1 MRTIV
6 LGSTGML
13 GRYITKYL
21 GAQGFCRDH
30 FDAAQGIPKWN
41 FRLQPDDIV
50 INCIGI
56 LKPYIKTVG
65 PMHTILVNSVFPQ
78 QIAQYCKEDGAKF
91 IHICSD
97 CVYSGKRGQ
106 YVETDIC
113 DAGDLYAKTKC
124 IEPANTTVIR
134 TSFIGEDINED
145 GVGLLEHVLNQKEI
159 DGYDNCFWNG
169 VTALQL
175 GKVIKHIIDNN
186 LFWTG
191 VRHIHSPETI
201 SKYELCQ
208 MIRDVYHLDLKVNRQ
223 SADNIGGTS
232 INGKLDRSLSS
243 LHDVDQYN
251 IPSIKDQLHELKDY
265 GRPTLWRKIL

>member
-1 MRTIV
+1 MKIVV
-6 LGSTGML
+6 LGYTGML
-13 GRYITKYL
+13 GRYITRYFNAF
-21 GAQGFCRDH
+21 GYSRCH
-30 FDAAQGIPKWN
+30 FDAAEGIPEYN
-41 FRLQPDDIV
+41 FRVTPEHVV

-56 LKPYIKTVG
+56 LKPYIDLVG
-65 PMHTILVNSVFPQ
+65 PIHTIAVNSIFPQ
-78 QIAQYCKEDGAKF
+78 QISQYCENRGSKF

-97 CVYSGKRGQ
+97 CVYSGKKGQ
-106 YVETDIC
+106 YVETDVC

-124 IEPANTTVIR
+124 IEPTNTTIIR

-145 GVGLLEHVLNQKEI
+145 GVGLLEHVLNQKTML
-159 DGYDNCFWNG
+159 GYDNCFWNG

-175 GKVIKHIIDNN
+175 CKVIEHIIVND

-208 MIRDVYHLDLKVNRQ
+208 MIRDVYDLDLNIKRR
-223 SADNIGGTS
+223 SAAQIAGTR

-243 LHDVDQYN
+243 LYDVDQYN
-251 IPSIKDQLHELKDY
+251 IPPIESQLYEMMDY
-265 GRPTLWRKIL
+265 GRPRFWHKII